1 MPFKETHL
9 IIHLGE
15 ILKIP
20 DTLHSFFSLAKLM
33 TQTCFITGQQKK
45 YAYACVCSEFRTL
58 HTEGR
63 YVSHQVHK
71 SKPTLHR
78 ALKPSSL
85 EKKKGKDK
93 ITISKRIC
101 SSRTLHA
108 HIDYSS
114 PRHNQ
119 RMMKALYQI
128 SINQKVAAGMA
139 ADGGARSRGRRR
151 AGAEA
156 VAGSG

>member
-1 MPFKETHL
+1 
-9 IIHLGE
+9 
-15 ILKIP
+15 
-20 DTLHSFFSLAKLM
+20 M

-71 SKPTLHR
+71 SNPTLHR

-128 SINQKVAAGMA
+128 SINQKVADEMA
-139 ADGGARSRGRRR
+139 CKLSTFSVFLFRLPFCSSPKHLCM
-151 AGAEA
+151 
-156 VAGSG
+156 VAW